1 MVSSRLRFIVKF
13 PIPGLLAAILL
24 IGVAC
29 GSSATEVPPTS
40 APTATAVSPTATAV
54 VSNATSTPSVP
65 TSPVE
70 DAQYSEAAKV
80 LISDGPIGLAAA
92 YGDTPRYG
100 GTFLSVSNE
109 SADQFDMHQTSLGG
123 IYAITSLAY
132 NGLLATNPYDP
143 QGLEV
148 IPDLARTWEL
158 SDGGATVTFHLA
170 EGVKWHDGAPFSS
183 ADVKYSLERMKD
195 PPEGMVSPR
204 QGIIRSLVDTID
216 APDPNTVV
224 INGKGPS
231 GLLVPLWS
239 NGWMAIIPKHIVE
252 PDPINALK
260 SVMVGTGAF
269 VLKENTTTFFRFERN
284 PDYFEDGLPY
294 LDEIEINVITDSQ
307 TVANNV
313 LTERIY
319 WTGPFRHPNLGPDLG
334 ADTAK
339 REPRLDYSF
348 GSNNIINMILN
359 TNEAPFDDIRVRQ
372 AISEAINRQDILDL
386 GNETGFVGTGTK
398 PGGPWEIPLAR
409 RDQLIGYGPDMDVR
423 IANAKEL
430 LASYEAENGE
440 IDWGNIPLN
449 CVSNI
454 LFSCQTSQIVQQML
468 KEIDVDV
475 TLNPLLLTAYRE
487 QEVAGFAL
495 MGVLGAAY
503 DFDDP
508 IDVFGQSYITN
519 GGRWYH
525 RQSVAE
531 IDRLFEEQ
539 KFEPDIEKRKDL
551 VWQMDEIA
559 MNEAGWLMLQ
569 WFDFH
574 HLKWDFVKG
583 WTGTPIARSTNS
595 RMKYTWLDFPDLPT
609 SRP

>member
-1 MVSSRLRFIVKF
+1 
-13 PIPGLLAAILL
+13 
-24 IGVAC
+24 
-29 GSSATEVPPTS
+29 
-40 APTATAVSPTATAV
+40 
-54 VSNATSTPSVP
+54 
-65 TSPVE
+65 
-70 DAQYSEAAKV
+70 
-80 LISDGPIGLAAA
+80 
-92 YGDTPRYG
+92 
-100 GTFLSVSNE
+100 
-109 SADQFDMHQTSLGG
+109 
-123 IYAITSLAY
+123 
-132 NGLLATNPYDP
+132 
-143 QGLEV
+143 
-148 IPDLARTWEL
+148 
-158 SDGGATVTFHLA
+158 
-170 EGVKWHDGAPFSS
+170 
-183 ADVKYSLERMKD
+183 
-195 PPEGMVSPR
+195 
-204 QGIIRSLVDTID
+204 
-216 APDPNTVV
+216 
-224 INGKGPS
+224 
-231 GLLVPLWS
+231 
-239 NGWMAIIPKHIVE
+239 
-252 PDPINALK
+252 
-260 SVMVGTGAF
+260 
-269 VLKENTTTFFRFERN
+269 
-284 PDYFEDGLPY
+284 
-294 LDEIEINVITDSQ
+294 
-307 TVANNV
+307 
-313 LTERIY
+313 
-319 WTGPFRHPNLGPDLG
+319 
-334 ADTAK
+334 
-339 REPRLDYSF
+339 
-348 GSNNIINMILN
+348 
-359 TNEAPFDDIRVRQ
+359 
-372 AISEAINRQDILDL
+372 
-386 GNETGFVGTGTK
+386 
-398 PGGPWEIPLAR
+398 
-409 RDQLIGYGPDMDVR
+409 MDVR